1 MEILQNFVAISEYM
15 NFTRTWKIVTFRYYV
30 MIYVML
36 TWISRSFKSI
46 SRHLNYYFNKHI
58 CLLTLMFVQQRL
70 GQSKNV
76 YVSVQWIKSELSRLK
91 WFWKPTLFLQW
102 VKNYD
107 FYLSR
112 VVVHGLVS
120 ESKGQLISKCLFGIF
135 NFLKKQ
141 NENKS
146 TWGFTV
152 VK

>member
-1 MEILQNFVAISEYM
+1 
-15 NFTRTWKIVTFRYYV
+15 
-30 MIYVML
+30 ML

-91 WFWKPTLFLQW
+91 WFWKTTLFLQW

-135 NFLKKQ
+135 NSPKRQTKKFDFITMVPQ
-141 NENKS
+141 VELFSFIFWENWRHHKYIS
-146 TWGFTV
+146 
-152 VK
+152 KLRDL